1 MKKIQLFLATILMFS
16 IFSCNNNVSSS
27 TTSNEVT
34 SSENYTQEELFD
46 EWKKAKEYTIN
57 YNDEYTSFFNVETY
71 KDNVLMDKNDTY
83 QTYKDGMTLIEKN
96 NYILDNDKLELYE
109 YSKEVTKIVDDNGKQ
124 RIKY

>member
-1 MKKIQLFLATILMFS
+1 MKKIQLFLATILIFS

-83 QTYKDGMTLIEKN
+83 QTYNDGMTLIEK
-96 NYILDNDKLELYE
+96 K
-109 YSKEVTKIVDDNGKQ
+109 
-124 RIKY
+124 